1 MNIRIVRQE
10 SGQAL
15 VELSFAF
22 VVLSVF
28 AFGIIDLSRAI
39 IAADYMKGLSGESC
53 RLVSRGASTTTAA
66 SQAISGAG
74 SKVDL
79 ANQGCVIITTVT
91 NSSGAIQITDQT
103 SQCAIKAT
111 SGIGCLK
118 GQAGCQS
125 STPTLPASASAIL
138 QNEVS
143 GSSLYIT
150 EIFYNYSPASPIGML
165 LPKGAV
171 PSQLYSISYF

>member
-1 MNIRIVRQE
+1 MNTRMIRQE

-28 AFGIIDLSRAI
+28 VFGIIDLGRAI

-53 RLVSRGASTTTAA
+53 RMVSRTASNAAAA
-66 SQAISGAG
+66 SHVVSWAG

-91 NSSGAIQITDQT
+91 NSGGTIQITDQS
-103 SQCAIKAT
+103 SQCAIHVT
-111 SGIGCLK
+111 SAIGCLK
-118 GQAGCQS
+118 GQAGCLT
-125 STPTLPASASAIL
+125 STPTLPASATSVL

-150 EIFYNYSPASPIGML
+150 EIFYNYSPASPIGAL
-165 LPKGAV
+165 LPSGAL
-171 PSQLYSISYF
+171 PSQLYSVSYF